1 MKIVK
6 QWFARQS
13 QKQRDAERPG
23 SRVAASPLLLALEP
37 RVVYDASVAAVAA
50 QPHAHEHA
58 HAETHR
64 TEAQTDTATAG
75 NATPPQVSSAP
86 VDKPVRS
93 ASRATA
99 EGTDTSA
106 QAQSRSAAQGNTD
119 TQHATANDVG
129 IAMPAV
135 GQTDVVFID
144 PSVANYQTL
153 IAGLPAGTQY
163 VVLDAGSDG
172 FAQIASYLRS
182 HQGVE
187 SISLISHG
195 TDGAIQAGS
204 TWLTASD
211 FSAYSAQLAQ
221 IGAAMKPG
229 GDFLIYGCDVAQQ
242 ADGQALVQQIAGLTH
257 LNVAASIDATGA
269 AALGGNWTLEY
280 QVGQVHT
287 ALNESATAQA
297 QFNELLGVTVE
308 TYDTAAANNFQA
320 LGSSQ
325 FTLDGIVYTLD
336 QAANTFAYNDS
347 NSPNGPTDITDSQTD
362 GVLEIN
368 ADGGSA
374 MSNVTISLANG
385 HTFNL
390 QSFDL
395 SSFNGD
401 LYIQAHYANGTSS
414 ALIQLATAAVG
425 GFPGATV
432 SSQLGSAF
440 NNIVSFSLIDQ
451 NDSGAFEPSL
461 DNLTYQDTGPT
472 VTTSSGNAAWSS
484 ADNGTGT
491 GGTAVSVDSGLI
503 LSDGSS
509 STAKTATVKITNFQ
523 AGDMLNFV
531 AQNGIS
537 SVYNTS
543 TGTLT
548 LSTGSGTATIA
559 QWQAALE
566 SVTFSSSLTSPN
578 LSTTTRTISFSFNDG
593 TFVSNIAT
601 RNVTVTAVDQSPVL
615 SEGGTTSTSY
625 LAGSAAAAV
634 DANIHVSDADN
645 ASLAAATVTI
655 SSGFVSGDSL
665 GFVNNNATLYG
676 DIQASYNPSSHALS
690 LFSGSGTATVAQW
703 QAALDAVT
711 FASSSGTTGGT
722 RDITFSVSD
731 GTKTSGALHHSVVVT
746 AGPTVT
752 TDGGSAAFISGDN
765 TASTPVVVDA
775 GIVVSD
781 GVSSTL
787 ASATVQ
793 ITGNFQVN
801 HDQLLFTNNPATMGD
816 ISASYNTSTGLL
828 TLTSASGTASL
839 AQWQAALRAVTFTSD
854 LVVPSNATRTVSFR
868 INDGT
873 LVSPAANRSVSVTA
887 VDQTP
892 IIGGGGTTVNFT
904 AGDNTASTPVVID
917 NTITVADADGGPLHT
932 ATVTISSNLQPTDVL
947 AFNNNNSAL
956 YGDIQATY
964 SNGVLT
970 LSSSSATATL
980 AQWQAALRA
989 VTYTSTAITPS
1000 NLSRTVTFGISD
1012 GTKSSGTV
1020 SATVNVADTDQTPLI
1035 SGSSGTV
1042 TLTQGDNTNS
1052 TPVTVDSGIV
1062 VSDLDNGTLASAT
1075 ITIGN
1080 FQDPSDVL
1088 LFIGNPSTMG
1098 NINGSYSNGV
1108 LTLSSAGNSATV
1120 AQWQA
1125 ALRSIQFQNFSS
1137 VPTTTPRVINFVI
1150 SDGTKTSGSWSRT
1163 VDVALT
1169 DQTPLLDTS
1178 GGGTTFTSAD
1188 NAPST
1193 PVAIDTG
1200 LILTDSDSATMASA
1214 TVQITG
1220 NYAAGED
1227 VLALGGSFGDITAS
1241 FDASNGKLTLSSA
1254 GASTTAQW
1262 IAALRSVTYTDLAAV
1277 PTGTTRTISFTV
1289 SDGTKASATETKSL
1303 GIVAT
1308 HQTPVLTSGTSTS
1321 QDFLPGNSAT
1331 TIDSG
1336 LALTD
1341 LNVGSPSALV
1351 SLTITVQITS
1361 GFEIG
1366 DVLSFSG
1373 LGQIP
1378 VNGIS
1383 PSYDPS
1389 TGTLTITSTG
1399 GTLSQWQSVLDNLQ
1413 FQTGSNAP
1421 LGTRAI
1427 SISISDGTRTSTPA
1441 TYSID
1446 VISSAPSLATSS
1458 TGSAHFQAGDN
1469 APATPITIDAGM
1481 TVGDPLGNVVDTAV
1495 IAITG
1500 NLHSGE
1506 DVLGFTNDGTTMGD
1520 ISGVYNTLTGVLV
1533 LSSSSGTATLAQWQ
1547 SALRSITY
1555 TDTALTPNTATR
1567 TVDITLSAG
1576 AQTSNTLERTI
1587 TVAATDQ
1594 TPVLSTGSTGSVPFT
1609 AGDNTASTPVAIDT
1623 GIVVSDL
1630 DNGSLASATVQIGT
1644 GFHAGED
1651 VLLFINDGATM
1662 GNITAS
1668 YDAVHGTLTLSSAGS
1683 IATLAQW
1690 QAALRSVT
1698 YTDTAITPDTAT
1710 RTISFSVNDG
1720 TKTSTPI
1727 TRNVSVADVDQTPVI
1742 GSTSSGPAAFQ
1753 AGDNSISTPIAIDN
1767 GIVLGDLD
1775 NSTLASAKVQIGT
1788 GFQLG
1793 EDVLLFVND
1802 GATMGNIT
1810 ASYDAVHGTLTLT
1823 SAGASATLA
1832 QWQAALRSVTYTDTA
1847 ITPNTTT
1854 RSIGFSLNDGTQT
1867 SATYSRDVT
1876 VADVDQT
1883 PVVGSN
1889 NSGSVP
1895 FKAADNAPSTPV
1907 TIDDGITLSDLD
1919 NGTFASAI
1927 VQIGAGFHAGEDLLA
1942 FVNDGAT
1949 MGNITASYDPA
1960 HGTLTLSSAGASAT
1974 LAQWQAA
1981 LRSVTY
1987 VDTAVTPDTATRS
2000 IGFSVSD
2007 GTQTSTTYSRDVTV
2021 ADTDQ
2026 TPILT
2031 TGSTGSVAFT
2041 AGDNV
2046 ASTPV
2051 AIDTGIVVS
2060 DLDNGTLASAI
2071 FQIGAGFHAG
2081 EDLLGFV
2088 NDGATMGNITAS
2100 YDAAAGTLTLSSS
2113 GNSATLAQ
2121 WQAALRAVTYT
2132 DTAITPDTATR
2143 TISFSINDGTKSSLS
2158 LARTVTVADV
2168 DQTPTVGSTSS
2179 GPAAFQ
2185 AADNTVSTPIVVDN
2199 GIILGDLDNST
2210 LASAK
2215 VQIGTGFQP
2224 GEDVLSFVNDGAT
2237 MGNITASYDAV
2248 HGTLTLTSAGAIATL
2263 AQWQAALRA
2272 VTYTD
2277 TAITPDTTTRSI
2289 GFSLNDGTQTSTTYS
2304 RDVTVTDVDQTPLI
2318 SSSSTGSVPFK
2329 AGDNVASTPVVV
2341 DNGITLTDRD
2351 NPTLASA
2358 TVQIGAGFHAGEDL
2372 LGFVNDGATMG
2383 NITASYDAVHGTL
2396 TLSSAGATAT
2406 LAQWQAALRSV
2417 TYTDTAVTPATATRT
2432 LIVSVNDGVKTS
2444 GAITRNITVADTDQ
2458 TPLISSSNS
2467 DPAAFVAGDNT
2478 ASTPIVVD
2486 NGITL
2491 TDRDNSTFASATV
2504 QIGTGFHAGEDL
2516 LGFVNDGLTMGN
2528 ITASYDAVHGTLT
2541 LSSAGA
2547 TASLAQ
2553 WQAALRS
2560 VTYTDTA
2567 ITPDSTTRV
2576 ISFAVS
2582 DGVKAS
2588 TAITREVTVTDTDQ
2602 RPIISSSNT
2611 GSVSFTAGDNV
2622 ASTPVVV
2629 DNGIVL
2635 SDLDNSTFASATV
2648 KIGTGFHA
2656 GEDVLGFVNDG
2667 ATMGNITASYD
2678 AATGTLTLNSAGAIA
2693 SLAQW
2698 QAALRSVTYTDT
2710 AITPDAATRSISFSV
2725 NDGVKTS
2732 TDITRSVTVTD
2743 VDQTPLISS
2752 SNTGPAA
2759 FVSGDNVASTP
2770 IAIDNG
2776 ITLSDRD
2783 NTTFAS
2789 ATVQIGAGFHA
2800 NEDLLAFVNDGATM
2814 GNITASYD
2822 AVHGTLTLTSAG
2834 ATATLAQWQAALR
2847 SVTYTD
2853 TAVLPNTAARTL
2865 IVSVNDGTETSA
2877 ALTRS
2882 VSVTATHQTP
2892 QLGGGDARLSYTAD
2906 GKSGSTITVGDGIT
2920 LGDRNN
2926 TPPTTAT
2933 VAFGGSFDARHDVL
2947 GFTPSAASGDITA
2960 SYNAATGTLTFS
2972 SASGTATTAQWQAAL
2987 NAVTY
2992 TDTQAEHA
3000 NGSRTLVFTVG
3011 DGTRTSAPLTRTLQI
3026 VGVPQPVGV
3035 PILPTTV
3042 EPDHKP
3048 TPPIAPPQVE
3058 IPRSTMLIAPDAHER
3073 NDGVSN
3079 PLIVLTALDAPRQ
3092 ISTIVPRD
3100 TFTFAT
3106 HDARGNALGD
3116 TSVTSLDSIV
3126 PQEAAAAPAAAHLL
3140 PAADVHAMHQPG
3152 SAFALNV
3159 APLLRA
3165 PANAEAAHEQASV
3178 TVTLADG
3185 AALPA
3190 WLHYNAT
3197 HGTLSGTPPAGVH
3210 EIRVTLVSRDAA
3222 GNVVRRE
3229 VVVRFDTHGKP
3240 AANAHAAPKPAAKP
3254 APHAAVPPA
3263 KASLTAQFA
3272 NAVATLHVPRH
3283 DAALAERQ
3291 SAVAAVTPERR
3302 S

>member
-211 FSAYSAQLAQ
+211 FSAYSTQLAQ

-297 QFNELLGVTVE
+297 QFDELLGVTVE
-308 TYDTAAANNFQA
+308 TYDTAANNNFQA

-347 NSPNGPTDITDSQTD
+347 NSPNGPTDITDSPTD

-368 ADGGSA
+368 ADGVSA

-390 QSFDL
+390 QQFDL

-414 ALIQLATAAVG
+414 ALIQLASAAVG
-425 GFPGATV
+425 GFTGTV

-461 DNLTYQDTGPT
+461 DNLTYQDTGPA

-484 ADNGTGT
+484 ADNGAGT
-491 GGTAVSVDSGLI
+491 GGTAVSVDPGLT
-503 LSDGSS
+503 LSDGGS

-523 AGDMLNFV
+523 TGDLLNFT
-531 AQNGIS
+531 AQNGITS
-537 SVYNTS
+537 SYDTT

-548 LSTGSGTATIA
+548 LSTGAGTATIA

-746 AGPTVT
+746 AGPTVI

-1125 ALRSIQFQNFSS
+1125 ALRSIQFQNLSS

-1178 GGGTTFTSAD
+1178 GGSTTFTSAD

-1220 NYAAGED
+1220 NYVAGED

-1469 APATPITIDAGM
+1469 APATPITIDGAM

-2143 TISFSINDGTKSSLS
+2143 TISFSINDGTQSSLS
-2158 LARTVTVADV
+2158 LARNVTVADV

-2185 AADNTVSTPIVVDN
+2185 AGDNTVSTPIVVDN
-2199 GIILGDLDNST
+2199 GIVLGDLDNST

-2224 GEDVLSFVNDGAT
+2224 GEDMLSFVNDGAT

-2277 TAITPDTTTRSI
+2277 TAITPDTATRSI

-2467 DPAAFVAGDNT
+2467 DPAAFVAGDNAT
-2478 ASTPIVVD
+2478 STPIVVD

-2491 TDRDNSTFASATV
+2491 SDRDNSTFASATV

-2567 ITPDSTTRV
+2567 ITPDAATRV

-2588 TAITREVTVTDTDQ
+2588 TPITRNVTVTDTDQ
-2602 RPIISSSNT
+2602 TPIISSSST

-2622 ASTPVVV
+2622 TSTPVVV
-2629 DNGIVL
+2629 DNGITL
-2635 SDLDNSTFASATV
+2635 SDRDNSTFASATV
-2648 KIGTGFHA
+2648 QIGAGFHA
-2656 GEDVLGFVNDG
+2656 GEDVLGFVNDS
-2667 ATMGNITASYD
+2667 ATMGNIAASYD
-2678 AATGTLTLNSAGAIA
+2678 AATGTLTLSSAGAIA

-2710 AITPDAATRSISFSV
+2710 AITPDAATRTISVSV

-2732 TDITRSVTVTD
+2732 TAITRDITVTD

-2759 FVSGDNVASTP
+2759 FVSGDNAPSTP
-2770 IAIDNG
+2770 ISIDNG

-2783 NTTFAS
+2783 NASFAS

-2822 AVHGTLTLTSAG
+2822 AAHGTLTLTSAG

-2865 IVSVNDGTETSA
+2865 IVSVNDGTKTSA

-2892 QLGGGDARLSYTAD
+2892 QLGGGDAQLSYTAD
-2906 GKSGSTITVGDGIT
+2906 GKSGTTITVGDGIT
-2920 LGDRNN
+2920 LSDRNN
-2926 TPPTTAT
+2926 TPPSTAT

-2960 SYNAATGTLTFS
+2960 SYNATTGTLTFS

-3035 PILPTTV
+3035 PILPPTV
-3042 EPDHKP
+3042 EPDHRP
-3048 TPPIAPPQVE
+3048 TPPIAPPPQVE

-3116 TSVTSLDSIV
+3116 TSVSSLDSIV

-3159 APLLRA
+3159 APLLHA

-3178 TVTLADG
+3178 AVTLADG
-3185 AALPA
+3185 AALPS
-3190 WLHYNAT
+3190 WLHYDAA

-3210 EIRVTLVSRDAA
+3210 EIHVTLISRDAA

-3240 AANAHAAPKPAAKP
+3240 AANAHAAPKPVAKP
-3254 APHAAVPPA
+3254 APQAAVPPA

-3272 NAVATLHVPRH
+3272 DAVATLHVPRH

-3291 SAVAAVTPERR
+3291 SAVAALTPERR

>member
-6 QWFARQS
+6 QWFARRS

-99 EGTDTSA
+99 EGTATSA

-211 FSAYSAQLAQ
+211 FSAYSTQLAQ

-308 TYDTAAANNFQA
+308 TYDTAANNNFQA

-347 NSPNGPTDITDSQTD
+347 NSPNGPTDITDSPTD

-368 ADGGSA
+368 ADGVSA

-390 QSFDL
+390 QQFDL

-414 ALIQLATAAVG
+414 ALIQLASAAVG
-425 GFPGATV
+425 GFTGTV

-461 DNLTYQDTGPT
+461 DNLTYQDTGPA
-472 VTTSSGNAAWSS
+472 VTTSSGSAAWSS
-484 ADNGTGT
+484 ADNGAGT
-491 GGTAVSVDSGLI
+491 GGTAVSVDPGLT
-503 LSDGSS
+503 LSDGGS

-523 AGDMLNFV
+523 AGDVLNFV

-537 SVYNTS
+537 SVYDAS

-548 LSTGSGTATIA
+548 LSTGAGTATIA

-578 LSTTTRTISFSFNDG
+578 LSTTTRTVSFSFNDG

-615 SEGGTTSTSY
+615 SEGGATSTSY
-625 LAGSAAAAV
+625 LAGSAAAAI

-655 SSGFVSGDSL
+655 ASGFANGDSL
-665 GFVNNNATLYG
+665 SFINNNSTLYG
-676 DIQASYNPSSHALS
+676 DIQASYNTSTHALS

-711 FASSSGTTGGT
+711 FSSSSGTTSGT
-722 RDITFSVSD
+722 RDITFAVSD

-746 AGPTVT
+746 VGPTVT
-752 TDGGSAAFISGDN
+752 TDSDSAMFVTGDN
-765 TASTPVVVDA
+765 TASTPVAVDA

-781 GVSSTL
+781 GVSTTL

-816 ISASYNTSTGLL
+816 ISAIYNTGTGLL

-873 LVSPAANRSVSVTA
+873 LVSPVANRSVSVTA

-904 AGDNTASTPVVID
+904 AGDNTISTPVVVD
-917 NTITVADADGGPLHT
+917 NAITVADADGGPLHT
-932 ATVTISSNLQPTDVL
+932 ATVRISGNYQATDVL
-947 AFNNNNSAL
+947 AFNNNNPAL

-1035 SGSSGTV
+1035 NGSSGNV

-1075 ITIGN
+1075 ITISN

-1108 LTLSSAGNSATV
+1108 LTLSSLNSTATV

-1137 VPTTTPRVINFVI
+1137 VPTTAPRVINFVI

-1178 GGGTTFTSAD
+1178 GGSTTFTSAD

-1200 LILTDSDSATMASA
+1200 LILTDSDSPTMVSA

-1220 NYAAGED
+1220 NYVAGED

-1254 GASTTAQW
+1254 GTSTTAQW
-1262 IAALRSVTYTDLAAV
+1262 IAALRSVTYTDLATV

-1321 QDFLPGNSAT
+1321 QDYLPGNSAT
-1331 TIDSG
+1331 TIDSS

-1341 LNVGSPSALV
+1341 LNVGNPSALV

-1361 GFEIG
+1361 GFESG

-1399 GTLSQWQSVLDNLQ
+1399 GTLAQWQSVLDNLQ

-1421 LGTRAI
+1421 LGARAI
-1427 SISISDGTRTSTPA
+1427 SITISDGTRTSTPA

-1469 APATPITIDAGM
+1469 APGTPITIDAAM

-1506 DVLGFTNDGTTMGD
+1506 DVLGFTNDGSTMGD
-1520 ISGVYNTLTGVLV
+1520 ITGTYNTLTGVLV

-1555 TDTALTPNTATR
+1555 TDTAVTPNTATR

-1587 TVAATDQ
+1587 AVARVDQ
-1594 TPVLSTGSTGSVPFT
+1594 TPILTTGSTGSAAFI
-1609 AGDNTASTPVAIDT
+1609 AGDNVASTPFAIDT
-1623 GIVVSDL
+1623 NIVVSDL
-1630 DNGSLASATVQIGT
+1630 DNGTLASATVQIGT

-1668 YDAVHGTLTLSSAGS
+1668 YDAVHGTLTLSSANS

-1690 QAALRSVT
+1690 QAALRAVS

-1742 GSTSSGPAAFQ
+1742 GSGSSGPAAFQ
-1753 AGDNSISTPIAIDN
+1753 PGDNTVSTPIAVDN
-1767 GIVLGDLD
+1767 GITLSDLD
-1775 NSTLASAKVQIGT
+1775 NGTLASAKVQIGI
-1788 GFQLG
+1788 GFHPG

-1832 QWQAALRSVTYTDTA
+1832 QWQAALRAVTYTDTA
-1847 ITPNTTT
+1847 ITPDTST
-1854 RSIGFSLNDGTQT
+1854 RTISFSVSDGTQT
-1867 SATYSRDVT
+1867 STTYSRDVT
-1876 VADVDQT
+1876 VADTDQT
-1883 PVVGSN
+1883 PVVGSS

-1927 VQIGAGFHAGEDLLA
+1927 VQIGTGFHAGEDLLA

-1949 MGNITASYDPA
+1949 MGNITASYDA
-1960 HGTLTLSSAGASAT
+1960 VHGTLTLTSANGIAT

-2007 GTQTSTTYSRDVTV
+2007 GTQTSATYSRDVTV

-2071 FQIGAGFHAG
+2071 FQIGAGFRAG
-2081 EDLLGFV
+2081 EDVLGFV
-2088 NDGATMGNITAS
+2088 NDGATMGNISAS

-2143 TISFSINDGTKSSLS
+2143 TISLSINDGTKSSLS
-2158 LARTVTVADV
+2158 LARNVTVADV
-2168 DQTPTVGSTSS
+2168 DQTPTIGSTSS

-2185 AADNTVSTPIVVDN
+2185 AGDNTVSTPIVVDN
-2199 GIILGDLDNST
+2199 GIVLGDLDNST

-2224 GEDVLSFVNDGAT
+2224 GEDMLSFVNDGAT

-2277 TAITPDTTTRSI
+2277 TAITPDTATRSI
-2289 GFSLNDGTQTSTTYS
+2289 GFSLNDGTQTSATYS
-2304 RDVTVTDVDQTPLI
+2304 RDVTVADVDQTPLI

-2358 TVQIGAGFHAGEDL
+2358 TVQIGAGFHASEDL
-2372 LGFVNDGATMG
+2372 LG
-2383 NITASYDAVHGTL
+2383 
-2396 TLSSAGATAT
+2396 
-2406 LAQWQAALRSV
+2406 
-2417 TYTDTAVTPATATRT
+2417 
-2432 LIVSVNDGVKTS
+2432 
-2444 GAITRNITVADTDQ
+2444 
-2458 TPLISSSNS
+2458 
-2467 DPAAFVAGDNT
+2467 
-2478 ASTPIVVD
+2478 
-2486 NGITL
+2486 
-2491 TDRDNSTFASATV
+2491 
-2504 QIGTGFHAGEDL
+2504 
-2516 LGFVNDGLTMGN
+2516 
-2528 ITASYDAVHGTLT
+2528 
-2541 LSSAGA
+2541 
-2547 TASLAQ
+2547 
-2553 WQAALRS
+2553 
-2560 VTYTDTA
+2560 
-2567 ITPDSTTRV
+2567 
-2576 ISFAVS
+2576 
-2582 DGVKAS
+2582 
-2588 TAITREVTVTDTDQ
+2588 
-2602 RPIISSSNT
+2602 
-2611 GSVSFTAGDNV
+2611 
-2622 ASTPVVV
+2622 
-2629 DNGIVL
+2629 
-2635 SDLDNSTFASATV
+2635 
-2648 KIGTGFHA
+2648 
-2656 GEDVLGFVNDG
+2656 
-2667 ATMGNITASYD
+2667 
-2678 AATGTLTLNSAGAIA
+2678 
-2693 SLAQW
+2693 
-2698 QAALRSVTYTDT
+2698 
-2710 AITPDAATRSISFSV
+2710 
-2725 NDGVKTS
+2725 
-2732 TDITRSVTVTD
+2732 
-2743 VDQTPLISS
+2743 
-2752 SNTGPAA
+2752 
-2759 FVSGDNVASTP
+2759 
-2770 IAIDNG
+2770 
-2776 ITLSDRD
+2776 
-2783 NTTFAS
+2783 
-2789 ATVQIGAGFHA
+2789 
-2800 NEDLLAFVNDGATM
+2800 FVNDGATM

-2853 TAVLPNTAARTL
+2853 TAVLPNTASRTL

-2892 QLGGGDARLSYTAD
+2892 QLGGGDAQLSYTAD
-2906 GKSGSTITVGDGIT
+2906 GKSGATITVGDGIT

-2933 VAFGGSFDARHDVL
+2933 VAFGGSFDAQHDVL

-3011 DGTRTSAPLTRTLQI
+3011 DGTRSSAPLTRTLQI

-3035 PILPTTV
+3035 PILPPTV
-3042 EPDHKP
+3042 EPDHQP
-3048 TPPIAPPQVE
+3048 TPPIAPPPQVE

-3190 WLHYNAT
+3190 WLHYDAA

-3229 VVVRFDTHGKP
+3229 VVVRFDAHGKP

-3254 APHAAVPPA
+3254 APQAAVPPA

>member
-6 QWFARQS
+6 QWFARRS

-211 FSAYSAQLAQ
+211 FSAHSTQLAQ

-308 TYDTAAANNFQA
+308 TYDTAANNNFQA

-347 NSPNGPTDITDSQTD
+347 NSPNGPTDITDSPTD

-368 ADGGSA
+368 ADGVSA

-390 QSFDL
+390 QQFDL

-414 ALIQLATAAVG
+414 ALIQLASAAVG
-425 GFPGATV
+425 GFTGTV

-461 DNLTYQDTGPT
+461 DNLTYQDTGPA
-472 VTTSSGNAAWSS
+472 VTTSSGSAAWSS
-484 ADNGTGT
+484 ADNGAGT
-491 GGTAVSVDSGLI
+491 GGTAVSVDPGLT
-503 LSDGSS
+503 LSDGGS

-523 AGDMLNFV
+523 AGDVLNFV

-537 SVYNTS
+537 SVYDAS

-548 LSTGSGTATIA
+548 LSTGAGTATIA

-578 LSTTTRTISFSFNDG
+578 LSTTTRTVSFSFNDG

-615 SEGGTTSTSY
+615 SEGGATSTSY
-625 LAGSAAAAV
+625 LAGSAAAAI

-655 SSGFVSGDSL
+655 ASGFANGDSL
-665 GFVNNNATLYG
+665 SFINNNSTLYG
-676 DIQASYNPSSHALS
+676 DIQASYNTSTHALS

-711 FASSSGTTGGT
+711 FSSSSGTTSGT
-722 RDITFSVSD
+722 RDITFAVSD

-746 AGPTVT
+746 VGPTVT
-752 TDGGSAAFISGDN
+752 TDSDSAMFVTGDN
-765 TASTPVVVDA
+765 TASTPVAVDA

-781 GVSSTL
+781 GVSTTL

-816 ISASYNTSTGLL
+816 ISAIYNTGTGLL

-873 LVSPAANRSVSVTA
+873 LVSPVANRSVSVTA

-904 AGDNTASTPVVID
+904 AGDNTISTPVVVD
-917 NTITVADADGGPLHT
+917 NAITVADADGGPLHT
-932 ATVTISSNLQPTDVL
+932 ATVRISGNYQATDVL

-970 LSSSSATATL
+970 LSSSSTTATL

-1035 SGSSGTV
+1035 NGSSGNV

-1075 ITIGN
+1075 ITISN

-1088 LFIGNPSTMG
+1088 LFVGNPSTMG

-1108 LTLSSAGNSATV
+1108 LTLSSLNSTATV

-1137 VPTTTPRVINFVI
+1137 VPTTAPRVINFVI

-1178 GGGTTFTSAD
+1178 GGSTTFTSAD

-1200 LILTDSDSATMASA
+1200 LILTDSDSPTMVSA

-1220 NYAAGED
+1220 NYVAGED

-1254 GASTTAQW
+1254 GTSTTAQW

-1321 QDFLPGNSAT
+1321 QDYLPGNSAT
-1331 TIDSG
+1331 TIDSS

-1341 LNVGSPSALV
+1341 LNVGNPSALV

-1361 GFEIG
+1361 GFESG

-1399 GTLSQWQSVLDNLQ
+1399 GTLAQWQSVLDNLQ

-1421 LGTRAI
+1421 LGARAI
-1427 SISISDGTRTSTPA
+1427 SITISDGTRTSTPA

-1469 APATPITIDAGM
+1469 APGTPITIDAAM

-1506 DVLGFTNDGTTMGD
+1506 DVLGFTNDGSTMGD
-1520 ISGVYNTLTGVLV
+1520 ITGTYNTLTGVLV

-1555 TDTALTPNTATR
+1555 TDTAVTPNTATR

-1587 TVAATDQ
+1587 AVARVDQ
-1594 TPVLSTGSTGSVPFT
+1594 TPILTTGSTGSAAFI
-1609 AGDNTASTPVAIDT
+1609 AGDNVASTPVAIDT

-1630 DNGSLASATVQIGT
+1630 DNGTLASATVQIGT

-1668 YDAVHGTLTLSSAGS
+1668 YDAVHGTLTLSSANS

-1690 QAALRSVT
+1690 QAALRAVS

-1742 GSTSSGPAAFQ
+1742 GSGSSGPAAFQ
-1753 AGDNSISTPIAIDN
+1753 PGDNTVSTPIAVDN
-1767 GIVLGDLD
+1767 GITLSDLD
-1775 NSTLASAKVQIGT
+1775 NGTLASAKVQIGI
-1788 GFQLG
+1788 GFHPG

-1832 QWQAALRSVTYTDTA
+1832 QWQAALRAVTYTDTA
-1847 ITPNTTT
+1847 ITPDTST
-1854 RSIGFSLNDGTQT
+1854 RTISFSVSDGTQT
-1867 SATYSRDVT
+1867 STTYSRDLT

-1883 PVVGSN
+1883 PVVGSS

-1927 VQIGAGFHAGEDLLA
+1927 VQIGTGFHAGEDLLA

-1949 MGNITASYDPA
+1949 MGNITASYDA
-1960 HGTLTLSSAGASAT
+1960 VHGTLTLTSANGIAT

-2007 GTQTSTTYSRDVTV
+2007 GTQTSATYSRDVTV

-2081 EDLLGFV
+2081 EDVLGFV
-2088 NDGATMGNITAS
+2088 NDGATMGNISAS

-2143 TISFSINDGTKSSLS
+2143 TISLSINDGTKSSLS
-2158 LARTVTVADV
+2158 LARNVTVADV
-2168 DQTPTVGSTSS
+2168 DQTPTIGSTSS

-2185 AADNTVSTPIVVDN
+2185 AGDNTVSTPIVVDN
-2199 GIILGDLDNST
+2199 GIVLGDLDNST

-2224 GEDVLSFVNDGAT
+2224 GEDMLSFVNDGAT

-2277 TAITPDTTTRSI
+2277 TAITPNTATRSI
-2289 GFSLNDGTQTSTTYS
+2289 GFSLNDGTQTSATYS
-2304 RDVTVTDVDQTPLI
+2304 RDVTVADVDQTPLI
-2318 SSSSTGSVPFK
+2318 SSSS
-2329 AGDNVASTPVVV
+2329 
-2341 DNGITLTDRD
+2341 
-2351 NPTLASA
+2351 
-2358 TVQIGAGFHAGEDL
+2358 
-2372 LGFVNDGATMG
+2372 
-2383 NITASYDAVHGTL
+2383 
-2396 TLSSAGATAT
+2396 
-2406 LAQWQAALRSV
+2406 
-2417 TYTDTAVTPATATRT
+2417 
-2432 LIVSVNDGVKTS
+2432 
-2444 GAITRNITVADTDQ
+2444 
-2458 TPLISSSNS
+2458 
-2467 DPAAFVAGDNT
+2467 
-2478 ASTPIVVD
+2478 
-2486 NGITL
+2486 
-2491 TDRDNSTFASATV
+2491 
-2504 QIGTGFHAGEDL
+2504 
-2516 LGFVNDGLTMGN
+2516 
-2528 ITASYDAVHGTLT
+2528 
-2541 LSSAGA
+2541 
-2547 TASLAQ
+2547 
-2553 WQAALRS
+2553 
-2560 VTYTDTA
+2560 
-2567 ITPDSTTRV
+2567 
-2576 ISFAVS
+2576 
-2582 DGVKAS
+2582 
-2588 TAITREVTVTDTDQ
+2588 
-2602 RPIISSSNT
+2602 
-2611 GSVSFTAGDNV
+2611 
-2622 ASTPVVV
+2622 
-2629 DNGIVL
+2629 
-2635 SDLDNSTFASATV
+2635 
-2648 KIGTGFHA
+2648 
-2656 GEDVLGFVNDG
+2656 
-2667 ATMGNITASYD
+2667 
-2678 AATGTLTLNSAGAIA
+2678 
-2693 SLAQW
+2693 
-2698 QAALRSVTYTDT
+2698 
-2710 AITPDAATRSISFSV
+2710 
-2725 NDGVKTS
+2725 
-2732 TDITRSVTVTD
+2732 
-2743 VDQTPLISS
+2743 
-2752 SNTGPAA
+2752 TGPAA

-2800 NEDLLAFVNDGATM
+2800 SEDLLGFVNDGATM

-2853 TAVLPNTAARTL
+2853 TAVLPNTASRTL

-2892 QLGGGDARLSYTAD
+2892 QLGGGDAQLSYTAD
-2906 GKSGSTITVGDGIT
+2906 GKSGATITVGDGIT

-2933 VAFGGSFDARHDVL
+2933 VAFGGSFDAQHDVL

-3011 DGTRTSAPLTRTLQI
+3011 DGTRSSAPLTRTLQI

-3035 PILPTTV
+3035 PILPPTV
-3042 EPDHKP
+3042 EPDHQP
-3048 TPPIAPPQVE
+3048 TPPIAPPPQVE

-3190 WLHYNAT
+3190 WLHYDAA

-3229 VVVRFDTHGKP
+3229 VVVRFDAHGKP

-3254 APHAAVPPA
+3254 APQAAVPPA

>member
-287 ALNESATAQA
+287 ALNESATAQS
-297 QFNELLGVTVE
+297 QFDELLGVTVE
-308 TYDTAAANNFQA
+308 TYDTAANNNFQA

-347 NSPNGPTDITDSQTD
+347 NSPNGPTDITDSPTD

-461 DNLTYQDTGPT
+461 DNLTYQDTGPA

-491 GGTAVSVDSGLI
+491 GGTAVSVDSGLT

-578 LSTTTRTISFSFNDG
+578 LSTTTRTVSFSFNDG

-601 RNVTVTAVDQSPVL
+601 RNVTITAVDQSPVL
-615 SEGGTTSTSY
+615 SEGGATSTSY

-711 FASSSGTTGGT
+711 FASSSGTTSGT

-839 AQWQAALRAVTFTSD
+839 AEWQAALRAVTFTSD

-1178 GGGTTFTSAD
+1178 GGSTTFTSAD

-1220 NYAAGED
+1220 NYVAGED

-1241 FDASNGKLTLSSA
+1241 FDASNGKLALSSA

-1413 FQTGSNAP
+1413 FQTGSGAP

-1427 SISISDGTRTSTPA
+1427 SITISDGTRTSTPA

-1469 APATPITIDAGM
+1469 APATPITIDGAM

-2081 EDLLGFV
+2081 EDVLGFV

-2143 TISFSINDGTKSSLS
+2143 TISFSINDGTQSSLS

-2224 GEDVLSFVNDGAT
+2224 GEDMLSFVNDGAT

-2547 TASLAQ
+2547 TATLAQ

-2567 ITPDSTTRV
+2567 VTPDSTTRV

-2629 DNGIVL
+2629 DSGIVL

-2648 KIGTGFHA
+2648 KIGAGFHA

-2759 FVSGDNVASTP
+2759 FVSGDNAPSTP

-2853 TAVLPNTAARTL
+2853 TAVLPNTASRTL
-2865 IVSVNDGTETSA
+2865 IVSVNDGTRTSA

-2892 QLGGGDARLSYTAD
+2892 QLGGGDAQLSYTAD

-2972 SASGTATTAQWQAAL
+2972 SASGSATTAQWQAAL
-2987 NAVTY
+2987 DAVTY

-3011 DGTRTSAPLTRTLQI
+3011 DGTRSSAPLTRTLQI

-3035 PILPTTV
+3035 PILPPTV
-3042 EPDHKP
+3042 EPDHQP

-3100 TFTFAT
+3100 TITFAT

-3190 WLHYNAT
+3190 WLHYDAT

>member
-6 QWFARQS
+6 QWFARRS

-211 FSAYSAQLAQ
+211 FSAYSTQLAQ

-308 TYDTAAANNFQA
+308 TYDTAANNNFQA

-347 NSPNGPTDITDSQTD
+347 NSPNGPTDITDSPTD

-368 ADGGSA
+368 ADGVSA

-390 QSFDL
+390 QQFDL

-414 ALIQLATAAVG
+414 ALIQLASAAVG
-425 GFPGATV
+425 GFTGTV

-461 DNLTYQDTGPT
+461 DNLTYQDTGPA
-472 VTTSSGNAAWSS
+472 VTTSSGSAAWSS
-484 ADNGTGT
+484 ADNGAGT
-491 GGTAVSVDSGLI
+491 GGTAVSVDPGLT
-503 LSDGSS
+503 LSDGGS

-523 AGDMLNFV
+523 AGDVLNFV

-537 SVYNTS
+537 SVYDAS

-548 LSTGSGTATIA
+548 LSTGAGTATIA

-578 LSTTTRTISFSFNDG
+578 LSTTTRTVSFSFNDG

-615 SEGGTTSTSY
+615 SEGGATSTSY
-625 LAGSAAAAV
+625 LAGSAAAAI

-655 SSGFVSGDSL
+655 ASGFANGDSL
-665 GFVNNNATLYG
+665 SFINNNSTQYG
-676 DIQASYNPSSHALS
+676 DIQASYNTSTHALS

-711 FASSSGTTGGT
+711 FASSSGTTSGT
-722 RDITFSVSD
+722 RDITFAVSD

-746 AGPTVT
+746 VGPTVT
-752 TDGGSAAFISGDN
+752 TDSDSAMFVTGDN
-765 TASTPVVVDA
+765 TASTPVAVDA

-781 GVSSTL
+781 GVSTTL

-816 ISASYNTSTGLL
+816 ISAIYNTGTGLL

-873 LVSPAANRSVSVTA
+873 LVSPVANRSVSVTA

-892 IIGGGGTTVNFT
+892 IIGGGGTTVNFV
-904 AGDNTASTPVVID
+904 AGDNTISTPVVVD
-917 NTITVADADGGPLHT
+917 NAITVADADGGPLHT
-932 ATVTISSNLQPTDVL
+932 ATVRISGNYQATDVL
-947 AFNNNNSAL
+947 AFNNNNPAL

-1035 SGSSGTV
+1035 NGSSGNV

-1075 ITIGN
+1075 ITISN

-1088 LFIGNPSTMG
+1088 LFVGNPSTMG

-1108 LTLSSAGNSATV
+1108 LTLSSLNSTATV

-1137 VPTTTPRVINFVI
+1137 VPTTAPRVINFVI

-1178 GGGTTFTSAD
+1178 GGSTTFTSAD

-1200 LILTDSDSATMASA
+1200 LILTDSDSPTMVSA

-1220 NYAAGED
+1220 NYVAGED

-1254 GASTTAQW
+1254 GTSTTAQW

-1321 QDFLPGNSAT
+1321 QDYLPGNSAT
-1331 TIDSG
+1331 TIDSS

-1341 LNVGSPSALV
+1341 LNVGNPSALV

-1361 GFEIG
+1361 GFESG

-1399 GTLSQWQSVLDNLQ
+1399 GTLAQWQSVLDNLQ

-1421 LGTRAI
+1421 LGARAI
-1427 SISISDGTRTSTPA
+1427 SITISDGTRTSTPA

-1469 APATPITIDAGM
+1469 APGTPITIDAAM

-1506 DVLGFTNDGTTMGD
+1506 DVLGFTNDGSTMGD
-1520 ISGVYNTLTGVLV
+1520 ITGTYNTLTGVLV

-1555 TDTALTPNTATR
+1555 TDTAVTPNTATR

-1587 TVAATDQ
+1587 AVARVDQ
-1594 TPVLSTGSTGSVPFT
+1594 TPILTTGSTGSAAFI
-1609 AGDNTASTPVAIDT
+1609 AGDNVASTPVAIDT

-1630 DNGSLASATVQIGT
+1630 DNGTLASATVQIGT

-1668 YDAVHGTLTLSSAGS
+1668 YDAVHGTLTLSSANS

-1690 QAALRSVT
+1690 QAALRAVS

-1742 GSTSSGPAAFQ
+1742 GSGSSGPAAFQ
-1753 AGDNSISTPIAIDN
+1753 PGDNTVSTPIAVDN
-1767 GIVLGDLD
+1767 GITLSDLD
-1775 NSTLASAKVQIGT
+1775 NGTLASAKVQIGI
-1788 GFQLG
+1788 GFHPG

-1832 QWQAALRSVTYTDTA
+1832 QWQAALRAVTYTDTA
-1847 ITPNTTT
+1847 ITPDTST
-1854 RSIGFSLNDGTQT
+1854 RTISFSVSDGTQT
-1867 SATYSRDVT
+1867 STTYSRDLT

-1883 PVVGSN
+1883 PVVGSS

-1927 VQIGAGFHAGEDLLA
+1927 VQIGTGFHAGEDLLA

-1949 MGNITASYDPA
+1949 MGNITASYDA
-1960 HGTLTLSSAGASAT
+1960 VHGTLTLTSANGIAT

-2007 GTQTSTTYSRDVTV
+2007 GTQTSATYSRDVTV

-2071 FQIGAGFHAG
+2071 FQIGAGFRAG
-2081 EDLLGFV
+2081 EDVLGFV
-2088 NDGATMGNITAS
+2088 NDGATMGNISAS

-2143 TISFSINDGTKSSLS
+2143 TISLSINDGTKSSLS
-2158 LARTVTVADV
+2158 LARNVTVADV
-2168 DQTPTVGSTSS
+2168 DQTPTIGSTSS

-2185 AADNTVSTPIVVDN
+2185 AGDNTVSTPIVVDN
-2199 GIILGDLDNST
+2199 GIVLGDLDNST

-2224 GEDVLSFVNDGAT
+2224 GEDMLSFVNDGAT

-2277 TAITPDTTTRSI
+2277 TAITPD
-2289 GFSLNDGTQTSTTYS
+2289 
-2304 RDVTVTDVDQTPLI
+2304 
-2318 SSSSTGSVPFK
+2318 
-2329 AGDNVASTPVVV
+2329 
-2341 DNGITLTDRD
+2341 
-2351 NPTLASA
+2351 
-2358 TVQIGAGFHAGEDL
+2358 
-2372 LGFVNDGATMG
+2372 
-2383 NITASYDAVHGTL
+2383 
-2396 TLSSAGATAT
+2396 
-2406 LAQWQAALRSV
+2406 
-2417 TYTDTAVTPATATRT
+2417 
-2432 LIVSVNDGVKTS
+2432 
-2444 GAITRNITVADTDQ
+2444 
-2458 TPLISSSNS
+2458 
-2467 DPAAFVAGDNT
+2467 
-2478 ASTPIVVD
+2478 
-2486 NGITL
+2486 
-2491 TDRDNSTFASATV
+2491 
-2504 QIGTGFHAGEDL
+2504 
-2516 LGFVNDGLTMGN
+2516 
-2528 ITASYDAVHGTLT
+2528 
-2541 LSSAGA
+2541 
-2547 TASLAQ
+2547 
-2553 WQAALRS
+2553 
-2560 VTYTDTA
+2560 
-2567 ITPDSTTRV
+2567 
-2576 ISFAVS
+2576 
-2582 DGVKAS
+2582 
-2588 TAITREVTVTDTDQ
+2588 
-2602 RPIISSSNT
+2602 
-2611 GSVSFTAGDNV
+2611 
-2622 ASTPVVV
+2622 
-2629 DNGIVL
+2629 
-2635 SDLDNSTFASATV
+2635 
-2648 KIGTGFHA
+2648 
-2656 GEDVLGFVNDG
+2656 
-2667 ATMGNITASYD
+2667 
-2678 AATGTLTLNSAGAIA
+2678 
-2693 SLAQW
+2693 
-2698 QAALRSVTYTDT
+2698 
-2710 AITPDAATRSISFSV
+2710 AATRSISFSV

-2732 TDITRSVTVTD
+2732 TAITRSVTVTD
-2743 VDQTPLISS
+2743 VDQTPIISS

-2759 FVSGDNVASTP
+2759 FVSGDNAPSTP

-2800 NEDLLAFVNDGATM
+2800 SEDLLGFVNDGATM

-2853 TAVLPNTAARTL
+2853 TAVLPNTASRTL

-2892 QLGGGDARLSYTAD
+2892 QLGGGDAQLSYTAD
-2906 GKSGSTITVGDGIT
+2906 GKSGATITVGDGIT

-2933 VAFGGSFDARHDVL
+2933 VAFGGSFDAQHDVL

-3000 NGSRTLVFTVG
+3000 KGSRTLVFTVG
-3011 DGTRTSAPLTRTLQI
+3011 DGTRSSAPLTRTLQI

-3035 PILPTTV
+3035 PILPPTV
-3042 EPDHKP
+3042 EPDHQP
-3048 TPPIAPPQVE
+3048 TPPIAPPPQVE

-3190 WLHYNAT
+3190 WLHYDAA

-3229 VVVRFDTHGKP
+3229 VVVRFDAHGKP

-3254 APHAAVPPA
+3254 APQAAVPPA

>member
-99 EGTDTSA
+99 EGNDTSA

-119 TQHATANDVG
+119 TQHATTNDVG

-172 FAQIASYLRS
+172 FAQIAGYLRS

-297 QFNELLGVTVE
+297 QFDELLGVTVE
-308 TYDTAAANNFQA
+308 TYDTAANNNFQA

-347 NSPNGPTDITDSQTD
+347 NSPNGRTDITDSPTD

-368 ADGGSA
+368 ADGVSA

-385 HTFNL
+385 HSFNL
-390 QSFDL
+390 QQFDL

-425 GFPGATV
+425 GFTGTV

-461 DNLTYQDTGPT
+461 DNLTYQDTGPA
-472 VTTSSGNAAWSS
+472 VTTSSGNATWSS
-484 ADNGTGT
+484 ADNGAGT
-491 GGTAVSVDSGLI
+491 GGTAVSVDPGLT
-503 LSDGSS
+503 LSDGGS

-537 SVYNTS
+537 SVYDTS

-578 LSTTTRTISFSFNDG
+578 LSTTTRTVSFSFNDG

-615 SEGGTTSTSY
+615 SEGGATSTSY
-625 LAGSAAAAV
+625 LAGSPAAAV

-655 SSGFVSGDSL
+655 ASGFANGDSL
-665 GFVNNNATLYG
+665 SFINSNSTLYG
-676 DIQASYNPSSHALS
+676 DIQASYNSSTHALS

-731 GTKTSGALHHSVVVT
+731 GTKTSSTLHHSVVVT

-752 TDGGSAAFISGDN
+752 TDSGSAAFISGDN
-765 TASTPVVVDA
+765 TASTPVAVDA

-781 GVSSTL
+781 GTSTTL

-816 ISASYNTSTGLL
+816 ISAIYNTSTGLL

-839 AQWQAALRAVTFTSD
+839 AQWQAALRAVSFTSD

-873 LVSPAANRSVSVTA
+873 LVSPVANRSVSVTA

-904 AGDNTASTPVVID
+904 AGDNTVSTPVVID
-917 NTITVADADGGPLHT
+917 NAITVADADGGPLHT
-932 ATVTISSNLQPTDVL
+932 ATVTISGNLQPTDVL

-970 LSSSSATATL
+970 LSSSSTTATL

-1020 SATVNVADTDQTPLI
+1020 SATVNVADTDQTPQI

-1042 TLTQGDNTNS
+1042 TLTQGDNTSS
-1052 TPVTVDSGIV
+1052 TPVTVDGGIV

-1075 ITIGN
+1075 VTISN
-1080 FQDPSDVL
+1080 FQDGGDVL

-1125 ALRSIQFQNFSS
+1125 ALRSVQFQNFSS

-1178 GGGTTFTSAD
+1178 GGSTTFTSAD

-1200 LILTDSDSATMASA
+1200 LILTDSDSPTMVSA

-1220 NYAAGED
+1220 NYVAGED

-1277 PTGTTRTISFTV
+1277 PTGTTRTISFAV
-1289 SDGTKASATETKSL
+1289 SDGTKASATEAKSL

-1321 QDFLPGNSAT
+1321 QDYLPGNSAT

-1341 LNVGSPSALV
+1341 LNVGNPSALV

-1361 GFEIG
+1361 GFESG

-1421 LGTRAI
+1421 LGARAI
-1427 SISISDGTRTSTPA
+1427 SISIGDGVKTSAPA

-1458 TGSAHFQAGDN
+1458 TGSASFQAGDN
-1469 APATPITIDAGM
+1469 APATPIAIDAGM

-1506 DVLGFTNDGTTMGD
+1506 DVLGFVNNGLTMGD
-1520 ISGVYNTLTGVLV
+1520 ITGTYNPLTGVLV

-1547 SALRSITY
+1547 SALDSVTY
-1555 TDTALTPNTATR
+1555 TDTAVTPNTATR
-1567 TVDITLSAG
+1567 TVSITLSAG
-1576 AQTSNTLERTI
+1576 AQTSNTLTRTI
-1587 TVAATDQ
+1587 TVAAVDQ
-1594 TPVLSTGSTGSVPFT
+1594 TPILSTGSTGSVPFV
-1609 AGDNTASTPVAIDT
+1609 AGDNAASTPVAIDT
-1623 GIVVSDL
+1623 GMVVSDL
-1630 DNGSLASATVQIGT
+1630 DNGTLASATFQIGT

-1651 VLLFINDGATM
+1651 VLGFINDGATM

-1668 YDAVHGTLTLSSAGS
+1668 YDAAHGTLTLSSAHGT
-1683 IATLAQW
+1683 ATLAQW
-1690 QAALRSVT
+1690 QAALRSVS
-1698 YTDTAITPDTAT
+1698 YTDTAVTPDTAT

-1720 TKTSTPI
+1720 TKSSTPL
-1727 TRNVSVADVDQTPVI
+1727 TRTVTVADVDQTPIV
-1742 GSTSSGPAAFQ
+1742 GSGSSGPAAFE
-1753 AGDNSISTPIAIDN
+1753 AGDNTVSTPIAVDN
-1767 GIVLGDLD
+1767 GITLSDLD
-1775 NSTLASAKVQIGT
+1775 NGTLASAKVQIGT
-1788 GFQLG
+1788 GFQPG

-1832 QWQAALRSVTYTDTA
+1832 QWQAALRAVSYTDTA
-1847 ITPNTTT
+1847 VTPNTTT
-1854 RSIGFSLNDGTQT
+1854 RSIGFSVSDGTKT
-1867 SATYSRDVT
+1867 SATYSRELT

-1883 PVVGSN
+1883 PVVGSG

-1895 FKAADNAPSTPV
+1895 FQAADNAPSTPV

-1927 VQIGAGFHAGEDLLA
+1927 VQIGVGFHAGEDVLS
-1942 FVNDGAT
+1942 FVNDGLT
-1949 MGNITASYDPA
+1949 MGNITASYDA
-1960 HGTLTLSSAGASAT
+1960 VHGTLTLTSAGATAT

-1987 VDTAVTPDTATRS
+1987 TDTAVTPDTATRS

-2007 GTQTSTTYSRDVTV
+2007 GTKTSATYSRELTV

-2081 EDLLGFV
+2081 EDVLGFV

-2100 YDAAAGTLTLSSS
+2100 YDAAAGTLRLSSS

-2143 TISFSINDGTKSSLS
+2143 TISLSINDGTKSSLS
-2158 LARTVTVADV
+2158 LARSVTVADT
-2168 DQTPTVGSTSS
+2168 DQTPIISSSNSGSVSFTA
-2179 GPAAFQ
+2179 G
-2185 AADNTVSTPIVVDN
+2185 DNVTSTPVVVDN
-2199 GIILGDLDNST
+2199 GITLSDLDNST
-2210 LASAK
+2210 LASAI
-2215 VQIGTGFQP
+2215 VQIGAGFHA

-2237 MGNITASYDAV
+2237 MGNITASYDAAT
-2248 HGTLTLTSAGAIATL
+2248 GTLTLSSAGAIASL
-2263 AQWQAALRA
+2263 AQWQAALRS

-2277 TAITPDTTTRSI
+2277 TAITPDTANRSI
-2289 GFSLNDGTQTSTTYS
+2289 GFSLSDGTKTSATYS
-2304 RDVTVTDVDQTPLI
+2304 RDLTVADVDQTPLI

-2329 AGDNVASTPVVV
+2329 AGDNVASTPVV
-2341 DNGITLTDRD
+2341 
-2351 NPTLASA
+2351 
-2358 TVQIGAGFHAGEDL
+2358 
-2372 LGFVNDGATMG
+2372 
-2383 NITASYDAVHGTL
+2383 
-2396 TLSSAGATAT
+2396 
-2406 LAQWQAALRSV
+2406 
-2417 TYTDTAVTPATATRT
+2417 
-2432 LIVSVNDGVKTS
+2432 
-2444 GAITRNITVADTDQ
+2444 
-2458 TPLISSSNS
+2458 
-2467 DPAAFVAGDNT
+2467 
-2478 ASTPIVVD
+2478 
-2486 NGITL
+2486 
-2491 TDRDNSTFASATV
+2491 
-2504 QIGTGFHAGEDL
+2504 
-2516 LGFVNDGLTMGN
+2516 
-2528 ITASYDAVHGTLT
+2528 
-2541 LSSAGA
+2541 
-2547 TASLAQ
+2547 
-2553 WQAALRS
+2553 
-2560 VTYTDTA
+2560 
-2567 ITPDSTTRV
+2567 
-2576 ISFAVS
+2576 
-2582 DGVKAS
+2582 
-2588 TAITREVTVTDTDQ
+2588 
-2602 RPIISSSNT
+2602 
-2611 GSVSFTAGDNV
+2611 
-2622 ASTPVVV
+2622 
-2629 DNGIVL
+2629 
-2635 SDLDNSTFASATV
+2635 
-2648 KIGTGFHA
+2648 
-2656 GEDVLGFVNDG
+2656 
-2667 ATMGNITASYD
+2667 
-2678 AATGTLTLNSAGAIA
+2678 
-2693 SLAQW
+2693 
-2698 QAALRSVTYTDT
+2698 
-2710 AITPDAATRSISFSV
+2710 
-2725 NDGVKTS
+2725 
-2732 TDITRSVTVTD
+2732 
-2743 VDQTPLISS
+2743 
-2752 SNTGPAA
+2752 
-2759 FVSGDNVASTP
+2759 
-2770 IAIDNG
+2770 IDNG

-2800 NEDLLAFVNDGATM
+2800 GEDLLGFVNDGATM

-2865 IVSVNDGTETSA
+2865 IVSVNDGTRTSA

-2892 QLGGGDARLSYTAD
+2892 QLGGGDAQLSYTAD

-2933 VAFGGSFDARHDVL
+2933 VAFGGSFDAKHDVL

-2960 SYNAATGTLTFS
+2960 SYNATTGTLTFS

-3011 DGTRTSAPLTRTLQI
+3011 DGTRSSAPLTRTLQI

-3035 PILPTTV
+3035 PILPPTV
-3042 EPDHKP
+3042 EPDHQP

-3058 IPRSTMLIAPDAHER
+3058 IPRSTMLIAPDAQER

-3100 TFTFAT
+3100 TFTFTT

-3126 PQEAAAAPAAAHLL
+3126 PQEATAAPAAAHLL

-3178 TVTLADG
+3178 AVTLADG

-3190 WLHYNAT
+3190 WLHYDAA

-3210 EIRVTLVSRDAA
+3210 EIRVTLVSRDAT

-3229 VVVRFDTHGKP
+3229 VVVRFDAHGKP

-3254 APHAAVPPA
+3254 APQAAMPPA

-3272 NAVATLHVPRH
+3272 NAVATLHVPRQ